1 MPGYSAQE
9 LFASE
14 SLEDWPDLDLVPLDA
29 EPELDLPPLPTP
41 SPEQEAA

>member
-14 SLEDWPDLDLVPLDA
+14 SVDDWPPDLELLPLET
-29 EPELDLPPLPTP
+29 EPELDLPPLPAP
-41 SPEQEAA
+41 NEPEAA